1 MLASTSFVYKK
12 LHFKT
17 CHCYRNLE
25 HLHAQ
30 CVSVLFCWG
39 LHSVCNWIAVTLWN
53 DWSFAAIAV
62 SDGMCFYIW
71 ESSGER
77 YSKNSTWISHHFC
90 GIRRIYSHWR
100 SVGYKDKTDAIHWF
114 IVTKWHSTATQI
126 WVCICSGDGLLSIQ
140 AIISNQCCLIPS
152 EVLWHSPV
160 GNFTCN
166 APNIITSYV
175 WKSLS

>member
-1 MLASTSFVYKK
+1 MLLPSKFGTFTRSVRFRVVLLGIKFCMQLNCCDIMK
-12 LHFKT
+12 LLIV
-17 CHCYRNLE
+17 CSHC
-25 HLHAQ
+25 
-30 CVSVLFCWG
+30 SVW
-39 LHSVCNWIAVTLWN
+39 WN
-53 DWSFAAIAV
+53 V
-62 SDGMCFYIW
+62 FYIW
-71 ESSGER
+71 ESSGKR
-77 YSKNSTWISHHFC
+77 YSKNSTWISHHFW

-100 SVGYKDKTDAIHWF
+100 SIGYQDKTDAIHRF

-140 AIISNQCCLIPS
+140 AIISNQCWLIPS
-152 EVLWHSPV
+152 EVLWHPPV